1 MRFIAAHWLGV
12 FIVKVGTGEVYA
24 STEPTL
30 SLFAG
35 GALRAL
41 MLRRCLPQR
50 RNLNLDFQQVSYFCK
65 NHQAIL
71 MLRIIT
77 FILLLSAVT
86 VFAEAQTADTT
97 ARPFSWAE
105 RGTILSADTL
115 RPLRVL
121 KINNYADSVFLRM
134 PSMPVAANPEDT
146 VLQHFVKR
154 LFATVRDSMS
164 LGVGIAAPQVG
175 IHRQIIWV
183 QRFDKEEKGL
193 PFEVYLNPTIVSY
206 SDSTKLTREGCLSI
220 PDRSETVERPCVIEI
235 EYDKLDGSHHRESI
249 DGFTSVI
256 FQHEIDHLKGILYL
270 DHLEEE
276 KKQERMHGRRE

>member
-1 MRFIAAHWLGV
+1 MFFMLI
-12 FIVKVGTGEVYA
+12 
-24 STEPTL
+24 STEITL
-30 SLFAG
+30 
-35 GALRAL
+35 
-41 MLRRCLPQR
+41 
-50 RNLNLDFQQVSYFCK
+50 VK
-65 NHQAIL
+65 
-71 MLRIIT
+71 
-77 FILLLSAVT
+77 
-86 VFAEAQTADTT
+86 AQTADTT

-115 RPLRVL
+115 TPLRVL

-134 PSMPVAANPEDT
+134 PSIPVAPNPEDT

-154 LFATVRDSMS
+154 LFTTVRDSMS

-183 QRFDKEEKGL
+183 QRFDKEEEGL

-235 EYDKLDGSHHRESI
+235 EYDKLDGTHHQESI

-276 KKQERMHGRRE
+276 KKQERMHRRREKE